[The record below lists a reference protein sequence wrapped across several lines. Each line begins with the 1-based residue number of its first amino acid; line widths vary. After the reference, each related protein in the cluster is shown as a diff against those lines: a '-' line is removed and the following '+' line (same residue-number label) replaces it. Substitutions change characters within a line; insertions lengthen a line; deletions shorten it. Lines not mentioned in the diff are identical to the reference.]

1 MLDSIL
7 GSLRVV
13 ALATKTDFRSV
24 TSREV
29 AIFEGA
35 MGWGE
40 FSPFL
45 EYSYEESIPWLISAI
60 EAAFVQPPAPLRNEI
75 IVNATLPA
83 IDSPIEIAQLLD
95 SFHGITVVKIKVGG
109 DLQLDLDRIACVRDL
124 RPKAKIRVDVNGL
137 WSVDQA
143 SHFLSQVGEIEYIE
157 QPCATLQEL
166 RELKKRSSVKVA
178 GDEIIR
184 KAKNP
189 LELNLEGA
197 VDIVMLKVAPLGGI
211 LRAMEIAHHYS
222 LPVAVSSALE
232 SAIGISYGLKLA
244 AALPHLDFACGLG
257 TGALLAVDVANL
269 PILDGKMK
277 LSEVRPESAVLNKIA
292 VSNERLNWWKNRIRM
307 TWNAGVAMHVEAKG
321 WSI

>member
-13 ALATKTDFRSV
+13 ALATKTNFRAV

-29 AIFEGA
+29 ALFEGP

-45 EYSYEESIPWLISAI
+45 EYSFEASIPWLISAI
-60 EAAFVQPPAPLRNEI
+60 EAAFVEPPRLLRNEI
-75 IVNATLPA
+75 NVNATLPA
-83 IDSPIEIAQLLD
+83 IDNPIEIAELLD
-95 SFHGITVVKIKVGG
+95 SFSGATVVKIKVGG
-109 DLQLDLDRIACVRDL
+109 DLQLDLDRIACVREL
-124 RPKAKIRVDVNGL
+124 RPRAKIRVDVNGL
-137 WSVDQA
+137 WSIDQA
-143 SHFLSQVGEIEYIE
+143 SNFLSQSGEIEYIE
-157 QPCATLQEL
+157 QPCATLEEL
-166 RELKKRSSVKVA
+166 RELKKRSSVKVV

-189 LELNLEGA
+189 LELNLDGA

-211 LRAMEIAHHYS
+211 SRAIEIANYHN

-244 AALPHLDFACGLG
+244 AALPRLDFACGLG
-257 TGALLAVDVANL
+257 TGSLLAVDVANL
-269 PILDGKMK
+269 PILDGKIK
-277 LSEVRPESAVLNKIA
+277 VSDVRPESAVLNKLA

-307 TWNAGVAMHVEAKG
+307 TWSAGVAKHVEAKG
-321 WSI
+321 WSL